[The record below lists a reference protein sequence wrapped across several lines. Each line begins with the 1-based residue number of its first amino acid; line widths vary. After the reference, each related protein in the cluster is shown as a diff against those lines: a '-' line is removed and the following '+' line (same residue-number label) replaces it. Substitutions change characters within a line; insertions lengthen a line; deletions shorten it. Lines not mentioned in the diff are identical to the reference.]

1 MKALIFAFLV
11 FVAGCNAGDEDATHA
26 AQYDAHFEANGCVSA
41 GAENIYVCDG
51 EFFVRDG
58 NKLTKVVDPT
68 T

>member
-11 FVAGCNAGDEDATHA
+11 FVAGCNAGDDDTAHA
-26 AQYDAHFEANGCVSA
+26 QAYDSHFEAQGCVA
-41 GAENIYVCDG
+41 TAYDNLYDCGG
-51 EFFVRDG
+51 QFFVRDG